1 MVFFGRKGKDG
12 REKRKRREEKKQN
25 KSEKIEC
32 CELTTRLMRRNETL
46 GLSGTDGFVFPSR
59 NTHENFTCFYL

>member
-1 MVFFGRKGKDG
+1 MLWCFLGEKGRMG
-12 REKRKRREEKKQN
+12 EKRGREEKKQN

-32 CELTTRLMRRNETL
+32 CELTRLMRRNETL